1 MNNKIYNECL
11 KYETEESLKKPIF
24 FYHIPKCGGTT
35 FADLLG
41 IIFEKS
47 VRITGTLFENND
59 KGGTTAF
66 QNFNNNKI
74 KYLKIFE
81 KAEFIYGHLPIAM
94 HELIVKRFS
103 TVVIIRDPLERSISH
118 YLWSIARGYINK
130 NEDVEKLFITNK
142 LPANPIFNQFTLN
155 NSQTNNQNT
164 KIDLAIKNIEKID
177 YICKLENIFDLIK
190 LIISKYNKPN
200 LLFQNRQTN
209 LNRITPPKNIIDIIK
224 KYNLIDIKI
233 YKELVKKNMFKNFYK
248 QNNFGIN
255 DNYIYFS
262 TKQGVLID
270 NKNMCYIKKDQ
281 IDLVK
286 RNLTLAGYKIKTY

>member
-1 MNNKIYNECL
+1 MNKETYNECL
-11 KYETEESLKKPIF
+11 KYETKDSLKKPIF

-41 IIFEKS
+41 IAFEKS
-47 VRITGTLFENND
+47 LRISGTLFENND
-59 KGGTTAF
+59 KGGMTAF
-66 QNFNNNKI
+66 KNFTNNKS

-81 KAEFIYGHLPIAM
+81 KAEFIYGHLPFLMQEYIG
-94 HELIVKRFS
+94 KRFS

-164 KIDLAIKNIEKID
+164 KIDLTIKNIEKID
-177 YICKLENIFDLIK
+177 YICKLENVFDLIK

-209 LNRITPPKNIIDIIK
+209 LNRITPPQNIIDIIK

-233 YKELVKKNMFKNFYK
+233 YKELIKKNLFKNFYK
-248 QNNFGIN
+248 QNNLGVN
-255 DNYIYFS
+255 DSYIYFS

-286 RNLTLAGYKIKTY
+286 KNLILAGYKIKTY